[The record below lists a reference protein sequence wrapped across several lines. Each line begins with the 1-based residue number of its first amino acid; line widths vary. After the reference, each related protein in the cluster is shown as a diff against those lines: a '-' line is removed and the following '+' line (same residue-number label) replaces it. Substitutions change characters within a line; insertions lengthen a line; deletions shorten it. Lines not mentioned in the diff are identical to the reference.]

1 MNKHSLPLGHCFE
14 VQFLS
19 SVTLPLVL
27 VCTPGPH
34 SALHVDH
41 VDQIGVGQGSRLHF
55 LCSVSPSML
64 LLDCR
69 PPSHVTLQGDQG
81 DQRSG
86 DFSVV
91 VLVVGN
97 SDLISL

>member
-1 MNKHSLPLGHCFE
+1 MGHCFE

-55 LCSVSPSML
+55 LCSVSPSIL
-64 LLDCR
+64 ILNCTAS
-69 PPSHVTLQGDQG
+69 PHVALQGDQR
-81 DQRSG
+81 DQRSE

-91 VLVVGN
+91 VVGN
-97 SDLISL
+97 SDLISSCIQCRI